1 MKAYD
6 SFEKVVQQV
15 SAIVGDKGLNVLINN
30 AGILPSGSRT
40 TPFYTEEMAETY
52 EVNTIAPTKLT
63 KAFLP
68 LLKQAGATNCEGDYY
83 VKKSLVVNMSSILGS
98 IESTSSSFYLP
109 YNCTKVRFIPFFH
122 LVLAIE
128 VFFS

>member
-1 MKAYD
+1 VKAYD
-6 SFEKVVQQV
+6 SFEKVAQQV

-30 AGILPSGSRT
+30 AGILPEGSRT

-68 LLKQAGATNCEGDYY
+68 LLKKAGTTNCEGDYY

-109 YNCTKVRFIPFFH
+109 YNCTKVRFIT
-122 LVLAIE
+122 L
-128 VFFS
+128 FSSCSCN

>member
-6 SFEKVVQQV
+6 SFEKVAEQV

-30 AGILPSGSRT
+30 AGVLPTGSRT

-109 YNCTKVRFIPFFH
+109 YNCTKVGFIT
-122 LVLAIE
+122 
-128 VFFS
+128 